1 MAQAAQLLA
10 VSATSNKSANVM
22 RRKVNKSKKRR
33 KEFVFDNSKKQNR
46 EENIENMFKIEK
58 IR

>member
-1 MAQAAQLLA
+1 
-10 VSATSNKSANVM
+10 M